1 MSSKILVIGAAT
13 LDRLLYCENYP
24 TANSKSACST
34 FECGGG
40 NAANTACALGR
51 LLLAANVDMK
61 INLLTKISTD
71 GVGDFLINELESY
84 NVDTSNPLLVR
95 SIGLSSVCTIIVTKN
110 HPYTRTCLF
119 DAGTVGTLDR
129 NDVVSAGEFDE
140 LLKGVEHIHSDSRH
154 TEAAASIV
162 KAAKKLNVRISV
174 DVERDRYTQD
184 FDDII
189 DYADTVFTTEDS
201 LMRPILERRIGYD
214 PFTTCEEDAIEVDEF
229 NFKCVMISYW
239 LQSINTTGN
248 YGIAKEVIV
257 TRGER
262 GSVHVKIEAIE
273 SCNILKS
280 SEMNVK
286 RIHSVKIK
294 SESPECIDIVHLVMH
309 RSKISD
315 SNYIGEEKVTYR
327 LTFCGPPKVNE
338 DDVVDT
344 TGAGDSFIGG
354 YIYSSSKLCQSGFG
368 SNNTLF
374 RLKFASW
381 VAGKKIIG
389 NGART
394 TLPTSEEAIKEL
406 GQNFVQ
412 LDDKIEKYHR

>member
-13 LDRLLYCENYP
+13 LDRLLYVENYP
-24 TANSKSACST
+24 TADSKSACST

-40 NAANTACALGR
+40 NAANTSCALGR
-51 LLLAANVDMK
+51 LLPPTTVDMK
-61 INLLTKISTD
+61 INLLSKISTD
-71 GVGDFLINELESY
+71 GVGDFLINELNSY

-95 SIGLSSVCTIIVTKN
+95 STGRSSVCTIIVTKN

-129 NDVVSAGEFDE
+129 NDAVSAVEFDE
-140 LLKGVEHIHSDSRH
+140 LLRDVEHIHSDSRH

-162 KAAKKLNVRISV
+162 KAAKNLNIRISV
-174 DVERDRYTQD
+174 DVERDRYTQA

-189 DYADTVFTTEDS
+189 DYADTIFTTEDS

-214 PFTTCEEDAIEVDEF
+214 PFTISEEDVIEVDEF
-229 NFKCVMISYW
+229 NFKCIMISYW
-239 LQSINTTGN
+239 LQSFNTTSN
-248 YGIAKEVIV
+248 YDFAKEVII

-273 SCNILKS
+273 SCDILKLS
-280 SEMNVK
+280 DMNIK
-286 RIHSVKIK
+286 RIHSVKIE
-294 SESPECIDIVHLVMH
+294 SESPECIHISHLVMY
-309 RSKISD
+309 RSKKSD
-315 SNYIGEEKVTYR
+315 SNLIGEDKVTYK
-327 LTFCGPPKVNE
+327 LTYCGPPKVNK

-354 YIYSSSKLCQSGFG
+354 YIYSGSKLCQSYVG
-368 SNNTLF
+368 SSDTLF

-381 VAGKKIIG
+381 VAGKKILG

-394 TLPTSEEAIKEL
+394 TLPTFEEAIKEL
-406 GQNFVQ
+406 GQNFTQ
-412 LDDKIEKYHR
+412 LDNKIEKYHG